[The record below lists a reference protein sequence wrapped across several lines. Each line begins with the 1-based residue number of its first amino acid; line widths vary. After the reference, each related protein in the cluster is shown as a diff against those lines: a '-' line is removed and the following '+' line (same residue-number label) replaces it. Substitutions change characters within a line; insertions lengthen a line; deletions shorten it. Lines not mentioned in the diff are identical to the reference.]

1 MSRYVVPARG
11 DPQVPVQAWPGRDDL
26 MQLGPRVLLSASE
39 PSIISLSWASIL
51 VRAAASRSA
60 PSGLTQITNRS
71 S

>member
-1 MSRYVVPARG
+1 
-11 DPQVPVQAWPGRDDL
+11 